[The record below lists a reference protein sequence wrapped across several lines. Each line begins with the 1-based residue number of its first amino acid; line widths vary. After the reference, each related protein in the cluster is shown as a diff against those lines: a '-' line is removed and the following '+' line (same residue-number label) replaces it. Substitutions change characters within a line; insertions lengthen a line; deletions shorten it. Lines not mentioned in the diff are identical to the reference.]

1 MKHSVPTAD
10 VRLFHVTLAA
20 NLEAIAAH
28 GLRAG
33 MGGSFSGYGWPRP
46 RLFLSERGAVR
57 CWWHKIE
64 DLVEHH
70 NQGEDIIPRLQVP
83 IVLRIES
90 FHFSRGSYP
99 RGSAHADR
107 SPAASR
113 VRSAHFAAR
122 ELVDDPAGSRDCIGG
137 RSFFTEDT
145 KPVAGRAIEVW
156 NGRRWE
162 NLADVDPESVIRA
175 YVKSEKHFQEDDAEW
190 TEVELQ
196 LPGRW
201 PW

>member
-70 NQGEDIIPRLQVP
+70 NEGEDIIPRLQVP
-83 IVLRIES
+83 VVLRIES
-90 FHFSRGSYP
+90 FHFFSRM
-99 RGSAHADR
+99 
-107 SPAASR
+107 
-113 VRSAHFAAR
+113 
-122 ELVDDPAGSRDCIGG
+122 LVDDPAGSRDCIGG